1 MHIILLHL
9 FEINITFS
17 KMCYLSYFEI
27 NSLHNAYKILLILT
41 FIIIDFPQKNLL
53 CLLKHAFNYVLSS

>member
-1 MHIILLHL
+1 MDIILLHL

-41 FIIIDFPQKNLL
+41 FIIIDFPQKKSIMPFKT
-53 CLLKHAFNYVLSS
+53 CI